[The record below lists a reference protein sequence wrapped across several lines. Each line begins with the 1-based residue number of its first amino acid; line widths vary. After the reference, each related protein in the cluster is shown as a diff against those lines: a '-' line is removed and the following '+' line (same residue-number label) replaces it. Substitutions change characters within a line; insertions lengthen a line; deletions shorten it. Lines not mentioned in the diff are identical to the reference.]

1 MFGFG
6 KKRREEEESFDIDA
20 AFITLRQSVDE
31 HGALQQKDLETF
43 HRVIAEMQQQAR
55 RARDGRGT
63 GKEEGK

>member
-6 KKRREEEESFDIDA
+6 KKRCEEEESFVIDA
-20 AFITLRQSVDE
+20 ALITLRQSVDE

-43 HRVIAEMQQQAR
+43 HLVIAEMQK